1 MSVLVNVVAGTG
13 HGTQAREGGA
23 REEFAGVLI
32 GLAEAPMKRRDTQL
46 TANPASNPNG
56 DALNATEECGV

>member
-1 MSVLVNVVAGTG
+1 
-13 HGTQAREGGA
+13 
-23 REEFAGVLI
+23 VLI
-32 GLAEAPMKRRDTQL
+32 GLAEAPMKRRDTRL